1 MKHADKLKYNKKQ
14 KMELIADMYSFI
26 GEDLYLV
33 LCMEEIAEL
42 IEVTSD
48 CTNNKIDYIH
58 MAEELVD
65 VKISIACMLF
75 IFNLKESDLSKVD
88 KRKKK
93 KNSVIIESIQNLSK
107 AQQCISKFIRKS
119 DNASDKVLLAINNMN
134 DAMITL
140 ASIFKIKKKDMDK
153 IEAIKYKRLEER
165 VEKLKKA
172 TIE

>member
-1 MKHADKLKYNKKQ
+1 
-14 KMELIADMYSFI
+14 
-26 GEDLYLV
+26 
-33 LCMEEIAEL
+33 
-42 IEVTSD
+42 
-48 CTNNKIDYIH
+48 
-58 MAEELVD
+58 
-65 VKISIACMLF
+65 MLF